1 MKTSSKTLLIGLLL
15 VGLLGILGFTIAG
28 QGQEENGRVTV
39 VNQVPSITVEGVR
52 ARMAEGKPFIL
63 DVRTVPEYDGPLGHI
78 EGSYLIPVQEL
89 ENRLEELEPYKD
101 QELIVVCRSGNR
113 SRRATKLLNS
123 YGFKAINMLG
133 GMKAW
138 KATPEATPK
147 SVPSDATDEK
157 R

>member
-28 QGQEENGRVTV
+28 QGQEESGRVTI

-89 ENRLEELEPYKD
+89 ENRLEELKPYKD

-138 KATPEATPK
+138 KAIPEATPK